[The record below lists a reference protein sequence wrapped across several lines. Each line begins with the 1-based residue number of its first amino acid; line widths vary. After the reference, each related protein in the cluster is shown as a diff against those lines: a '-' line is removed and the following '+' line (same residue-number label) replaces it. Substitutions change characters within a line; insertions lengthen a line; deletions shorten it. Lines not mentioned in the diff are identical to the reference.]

1 MKKLMTVIF
10 VFVLILSQFANALSW
25 DATVAENLSKRHAN
39 KLNEKMEERVEALE
53 NSMSERIVRLNERL
67 MKEIKALKGKVEE
80 QESKIKAL
88 TEAVDTLKKQIPKTE
103 TTSDSNG
110 KQKLIRVEMRN
121 GRGEI
126 VKTVLWDGKGE
137 FPTPDNS
144 VGIVA
149 PNRIRIEE

>member
-1 MKKLMTVIF
+1 MKKLMTAVF
-10 VFVLILSQFANALSW
+10 VFALILSQLANALSW
-25 DATVAENLSKRHAN
+25 DAAVAEDLSKRHAN

-53 NSMSERIVRLNERL
+53 NNMSERIVRLNERL
-67 MKEIKALKGKVEE
+67 MKEIKALKEKTEK

-88 TEAVDTLKKQIPKTE
+88 TEAVDTLKKQTPKTE

-144 VGIVA
+144 VGIVVL
-149 PNRIRIEE
+149 NKVREEE

>member
-1 MKKLMTVIF
+1 MTVVF
-10 VFVLILSQFANALSW
+10 VFVLGFSKLTSVYGGYDASLGFSWAKDYAN
-25 DATVAENLSKRHAN
+25 E
-39 KLNEKMEERVEALE
+39 LNEKMENRVERLE
-53 NSMSERIVRLNERL
+53 DNLSERIVRLNERL
-67 MKEIKALKGKVEE
+67 MKEIKALKEKTEE

-88 TEAVDTLKKQIPKTE
+88 TEVVDTLKKQIPKTE

-110 KQKLIRVEMRN
+110 NKKLIRVEMRN

-149 PNRIRIEE
+149 PNRIRVEE